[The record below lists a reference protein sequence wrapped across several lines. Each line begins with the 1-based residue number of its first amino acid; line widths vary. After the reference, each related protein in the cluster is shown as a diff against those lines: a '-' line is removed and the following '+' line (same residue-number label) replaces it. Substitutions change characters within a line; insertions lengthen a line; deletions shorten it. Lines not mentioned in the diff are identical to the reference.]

1 MHVTV
6 QWFQHYKDFNLY
18 CLCTFNKNQFAY
30 FFGSISELSI
40 MSHWF
45 MYLSHHQYWSLDYW
59 YFRVIF
65 RNWIVSFT
73 SKIGSN
79 MDLYFFSWN
88 IKKKKKRQ
96 NTWSCRFQDTEH
108 RVKDS
113 NPWDMETRWAL
124 QLPEFNCLR
133 AFPSCGP
140 GRATGAQVESFW
152 VEETEVRVGKPE
164 QLEFLEQNSREGRTV

>member
-1 MHVTV
+1 MHMNVW
-6 QWFQHYKDFNLY
+6 WFQHHKDFNLY
-18 CLCTFNKNQFAY
+18 CLCAFNKNKFAY
-30 FFGSISELSI
+30 FFGCISELSI

-88 IKKKKKRQ
+88 IKKKKKDKIHEVAVFKTLSIRWRTVIPE
-96 NTWSCRFQDTEH
+96 TWKQGEPYNCPSLTASEHFQA
-108 RVKDS
+108 V
-113 NPWDMETRWAL
+113 
-124 QLPEFNCLR
+124 
-133 AFPSCGP
+133 
-140 GRATGAQVESFW
+140 AQ
-152 VEETEVRVGKPE
+152 GG
-164 QLEFLEQNSREGRTV
+164 QLEQKLRVSELRRRRLEWGNPSS